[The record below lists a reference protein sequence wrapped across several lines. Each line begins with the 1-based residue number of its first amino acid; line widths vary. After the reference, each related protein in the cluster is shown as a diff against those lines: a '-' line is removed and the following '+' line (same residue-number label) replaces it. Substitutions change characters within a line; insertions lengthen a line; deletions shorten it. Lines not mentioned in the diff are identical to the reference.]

1 MNLTQEKQNAII
13 QAVVDSGVSPVAAE
27 GGATLVDAW
36 IMEKGPIDITRK
48 VLAVELGF
56 ILWLDE
62 LTVAIGVQDAVFLDD
77 KGHLGGEW
85 KSAKEPRKDARGRET
100 AWWNEDV
107 WRRELSSGPQVG
119 LYALALQ
126 RATYIEK
133 ATGRQFQFNEPK
145 PRILVR
151 AAVKSNPVR
160 FWPSDPTD
168 PETPE
173 IFEFDQNALNSIVNA
188 IRAKAAQIRCARR
201 AGLVPWQLPGE
212 QCFRFNKT
220 CRFYAPYC
228 SKHIHPDTLE
238 GNDKLLAKFDQDD
251 PAAQAALPH
260 VDADKLA
267 NPDLVII
274 SASQYKTASVCAE
287 EYRIVNGTL
296 VDDKKEDSLSLDTG
310 TAMHAGLAEFYRQVQ
325 EWQTSKE

>member
-1 MNLTQEKQNAII
+1 MNLNTDAVI

-27 GGATLVDAW
+27 AGAGLVDAW
-36 IMEKGPIDITRK
+36 ISEKGGQDITRR

-62 LTVAIGVQDAVFLDD
+62 LTVAIGVQDAVFHDGE
-77 KGHLGGEW
+77 GHLGGEW
-85 KSAKEPRKDARGRET
+85 KSAKEPRKDAKGRET
-100 AWWNEDV
+100 AWWNENV
-107 WRRELSSGPQVG
+107 WVRELGSGPQVG

-133 ATGRQFQFNEPK
+133 ATGKQFQFNEPR

-173 IFEFDQNALNSIVNA
+173 IWSFDDKALESIANG
-188 IRAKAAQIRCARR
+188 IRSKAAQIRCARR
-201 AGLVPWQLPGE
+201 SGLVPWQLPGDH
-212 QCFRFNKT
+212 CFSFGNTCQFYNK
-220 CRFYAPYC
+220 YC
-228 SKHIHPDTLE
+228 SSRNHPETLE
-238 GNDKLLAKFDQDD
+238 GNDKLIAKFDEND

-260 VDADKLA
+260 VPREKLE

-274 SASQYKTASVCAE
+274 SASQYKTASSCAE
-287 EYRIVNGTL
+287 KYRIQNGTIIE
-296 VDDKKEDSLSLDTG
+296 DKKENTLATETG
-310 TAMHAGLAEFYRQVQ
+310 TAMHAGLAEFYRQVRAWQ
-325 EWQTSKE
+325 ERG